1 MVDNTV
7 DAETTSLEE
16 VIDNHQTQMVG
27 VDAYSSEY
35 IQMMKDLSVLYK
47 LQSEERVSEQKQ
59 KEFDLKVKEFQLKE
73 EELEFKRE
81 HERNESSYKA
91 KDYTLKEEELEIKRE
106 HERNESSYKA
116 KDYTLKEAELEFKL
130 EHERNESY
138 YKAKDYTLKE
148 AEILM
153 KEADLERRGKI
164 SPDTVI
170 MVAGNL
176 AGILLIL
183 NFEKVGVITSKAMG
197 LLIKLR

>member
-1 MVDNTV
+1 MKETEKGEIIVDNTV

-91 KDYTLKEEELEIKRE
+91 KDYTLKE
-106 HERNESSYKA
+106 
-116 KDYTLKEAELEFKL
+116 
-130 EHERNESY
+130 
-138 YKAKDYTLKE
+138 

-153 KEADLERRGKI
+153 KQADLERRGKI

-183 NFEKVGVITSKAMG
+183 NFEKVGVVTSKAMG

>member
-35 IQMMKDLSVLYK
+35 IQMMRDLSVLYK
-47 LQSEERVSEQKQ
+47 LRSEEQVSEQKQ

-91 KDYTLKEEELEIKRE
+91 KDYTLKE
-106 HERNESSYKA
+106 
-116 KDYTLKEAELEFKL
+116 
-130 EHERNESY
+130 
-138 YKAKDYTLKE
+138 

-153 KEADLERRGKI
+153 KQADLERRGKI

-183 NFEKVGVITSKAMG
+183 NFEKVGVVTSKAMG